1 MKIIK
6 SVNEVAGKRF
16 NNYVIEKIIND
27 LMMNIDGYKKCK
39 VYIEGKNSSLNVVL
53 MFNRDFEVANAMD
66 GSMEDIE
73 LELRLNFAKDFKKIQ
88 TYIIW
93 K

>member
-1 MKIIK
+1 MKTIK

-16 NNYVIEKIIND
+16 NNYVIEKIVND

>member
-1 MKIIK
+1 MKTIK